1 MYWTGS
7 KWLNNV
13 QSQIYFGTM
22 NFCCLQLYCCDI
34 CYIWKLFIVRYRYG
48 CIHCRELGMKIM
60 KIGTLKCYL
69 ADEGDL
75 LTLLEHP
82 GHPADPSEDDP
93 RHALPHGAQPLQVVQ
108 GDHQGHARVWPAL
121 AHCPTVHCSHPP
133 SSVEAGAWAATGV
146 PSGDWWRNMPERGNL
161 ATSAPPHKPLG
172 ADQQVLSVVEAG
184 TRHNKYCLK
193 IVLRSVSLFLIIPP
207 KQSRPDVTPI

>member
-22 NFCCLQLYCCDI
+22 NFCCLQLYCCCDI

-60 KIGTLKCYL
+60 KIGTLKYYL

-108 GDHQGHARVWPAL
+108 GDHQGHARCDLHWLTVQLSTAHILRAVLRPGPGQQLVFRAVTGGGICRSEATWQPPPRLTSHSEQISRYCQWWRRGHDTTSIVWRL
-121 AHCPTVHCSHPP
+121 CCGQSHCS
-133 SSVEAGAWAATGV
+133 
-146 PSGDWWRNMPERGNL
+146 
-161 ATSAPPHKPLG
+161 
-172 ADQQVLSVVEAG
+172 
-184 TRHNKYCLK
+184 
-193 IVLRSVSLFLIIPP
+193 
-207 KQSRPDVTPI
+207 